1 MSGQK
6 SHTHNPLA
14 DKPVLHSDFHEF
26 NFKAEDQPLWI
37 SIANFLYSFNF
48 TSIPFPSWHFQY
60 FTR

>member
-26 NFKAEDQPLWI
+26 NFKAEDQPL
-37 SIANFLYSFNF
+37 
-48 TSIPFPSWHFQY
+48 
-60 FTR
+60 